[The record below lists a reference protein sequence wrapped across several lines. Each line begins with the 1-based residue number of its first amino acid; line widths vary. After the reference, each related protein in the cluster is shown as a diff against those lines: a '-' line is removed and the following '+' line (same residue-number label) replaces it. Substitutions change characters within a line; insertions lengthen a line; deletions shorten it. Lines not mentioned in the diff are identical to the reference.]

1 MEDTERLIRI
11 LGDLRFYLFEV
22 GGKSNQ
28 KQSDAVHSSAHSS
41 DAR

>member
-11 LGDLRFYLFEV
+11 LGDLRFYTFAA
-22 GGKSNQ
+22 GKTDQ
-28 KQSDAVHSSAHSS
+28 KRSDAVHSSAHSS